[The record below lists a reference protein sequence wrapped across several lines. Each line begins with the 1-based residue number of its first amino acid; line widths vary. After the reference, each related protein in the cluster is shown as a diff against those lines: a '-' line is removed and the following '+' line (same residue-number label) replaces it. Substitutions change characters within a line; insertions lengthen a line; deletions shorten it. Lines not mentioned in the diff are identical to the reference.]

1 MSLLGEV
8 NTEALI
14 LLHKRNQEIHSTVRE
29 LVDQNQD
36 LKSSVNSLETTLKK
50 SDARI
55 EELQSKNNELLRNL
69 SVVKQES
76 HLMKENSE
84 SKNFWKPCVIL
95 LNSISLQ

>member
-14 LLHKRNQEIHSTVRE
+14 LLHKRNQEIHSTVQR
-29 LVDQNQD
+29 LANLNQG
-36 LKSSVNSLETTLKK
+36 LQSSVKSLGTTLKK

-55 EELQSKNNELLRNL
+55 EELQSQNNELLRNL

-84 SKNFWKPCVIL
+84 SKDFWKPCVIL